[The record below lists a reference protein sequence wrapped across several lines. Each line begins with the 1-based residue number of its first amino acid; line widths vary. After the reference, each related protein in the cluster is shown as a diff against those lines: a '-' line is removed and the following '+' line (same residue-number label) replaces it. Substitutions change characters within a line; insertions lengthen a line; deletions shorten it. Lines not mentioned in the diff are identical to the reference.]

1 MNSEAFNVSVN
12 PAVDNVSHSS
22 NFFLSFFFPY
32 LLNFLLY
39 ELIGPLDHLFKKNT
53 IIFPYKVYET
63 QANRLQNTQEQQN
76 TTIIKNQKHKQNKIF
91 SKVLE
96 AI

>member
-1 MNSEAFNVSVN
+1 MLDQFFNIVNSEAFNVSVN

-39 ELIGPLDHLFKKNT
+39 ELIGPLDHLFKINT
-53 IIFPYKVYET
+53 IIFLIKGMKL
-63 QANRLQNTQEQQN
+63 RLTDCK
-76 TTIIKNQKHKQNKIF
+76 THKNNKTPP
-91 SKVLE
+91 S
-96 AI
+96 